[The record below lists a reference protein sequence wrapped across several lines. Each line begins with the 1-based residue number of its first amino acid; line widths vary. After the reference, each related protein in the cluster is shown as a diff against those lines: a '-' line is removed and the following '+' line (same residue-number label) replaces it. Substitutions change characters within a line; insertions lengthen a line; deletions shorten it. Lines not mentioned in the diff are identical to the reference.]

1 MADRDFLDSNILVYA
16 YDRDQPQKQ
25 ALAQTLLISGIEN
38 ETSVESAQVLSE
50 FFTVATRRI
59 PAPFSIDQA
68 EEIINLVGTLP
79 VVELD
84 FSLVCRAISTHRQYG
99 ISYWDS
105 LIVAA
110 AERARCSR
118 IISEDMN
125 TGQSYH
131 GIVAVNP
138 F

>member
-1 MADRDFLDSNILVYA
+1 MTDRDFLDSNILVYA

-38 ETSVESAQVLSE
+38 ETSVVSSQVLSE

-59 PAPFSIDQA
+59 PAPLSIDQA
-68 EEIINLVGTLP
+68 EEIINLVGALP

-99 ISYWDS
+99 ISYRDS

>member
-1 MADRDFLDSNILVYA
+1 MTDRDFLDSNILVYA

-38 ETSVESAQVLSE
+38 ETSVVSAQVLSE

-59 PAPFSIDQA
+59 PAPLSIDQA
-68 EEIINLVGTLP
+68 EEIINLVGT
-79 VVELD
+79 LD

>member
-1 MADRDFLDSNILVYA
+1 MTDRDFLDSNILVYA

-38 ETSVESAQVLSE
+38 ETSVVSAQVLSE

-59 PAPFSIDQA
+59 PAPLSIDQA

-84 FSLVCRAISTHRQYG
+84 FSAVWNFLLGLTDSCRRGEGAMLPDY
-99 ISYWDS
+99 
-105 LIVAA
+105 
-110 AERARCSR
+110 
-118 IISEDMN
+118 
-125 TGQSYH
+125 
-131 GIVAVNP
+131 

>member
-1 MADRDFLDSNILVYA
+1 MTDRDFLDSNILLYA

-38 ETSVESAQVLSE
+38 ETSVVSAQVLSE

-59 PAPFSIDQA
+59 PAPLSVDQA
-68 EEIINLVGTLP
+68 EEIINLVGSLP

-84 FSLVCRAISTHRQYG
+84 FLLVRRAISTHRQYR